1 MAYNS
6 DNLQK
11 QLEDLQR
18 QYQQLQ
24 GYQTQPAQQNFAQPV
39 QPSLPIIPHQV
50 QYVSGILGA
59 KKYQQE
65 RLTPNSSEVIMDKD
79 ENIFYL
85 VSKDANGISSSKI
98 PSARFELIEEPEEEP
113 LLLTKKEFESFK
125 EEIRE
130 MLSHREP
137 DRIQPVSR
145 PQSKKEEVK

>member
-1 MAYNS
+1 
-6 DNLQK
+6 
-11 QLEDLQR
+11 
-18 QYQQLQ
+18 
-24 GYQTQPAQQNFAQPV
+24 
-39 QPSLPIIPHQV
+39 
-50 QYVSGILGA
+50 
-59 KKYQQE
+59 
-65 RLTPNSSEVIMDKD
+65 MDKD

-137 DRIQPVSR
+137 DRI
-145 PQSKKEEVK
+145 